1 MKLVFLLININCRP
15 GQLPSHAIVWGRD
28 ARDRQLICGGAVV
41 SKYYVLTAAH
51 CIEKQRR
58 DKVGPVIVGG
68 VYLSPRARNN
78 RNSHKIVAI
87 EIHPKRNRVAKTNDL
102 AVIKVRR
109 PFNFSENIQPIP
121 IGNLSV
127 DRLHENETVNV
138 LLLQRNLSL
147 LMLFV

>member
-1 MKLVFLLININCRP
+1 MP
-15 GQLPSHAIVWGRD
+15 WHAIVHGRD
-28 ARDRQLICGGAVV
+28 AIKGPLICGGAIV

-58 DKVGPVIVGG
+58 DYVGPVTVGG
-68 VYLSPRARNN
+68 AYLSRNARNN
-78 RNSHKIVAI
+78 RENYKIVSTH
-87 EIHPKRNRVAKTNDL
+87 IHPKRNREAKTNDL
-102 AVIKVRR
+102 AIIKVDR

-138 LLLQRNLSL
+138 LLLQ
-147 LMLFV
+147 